1 MQIAESG
8 ELKLTDAE
16 GRLLQREEMR
26 LTDDEAQTLRMA
38 ARMLRGKRFRMTV
51 RCDMCFEDGRGDGMR
66 GVIDRRMIDL
76 ECRCRT
82 LRYVGESAS

>member
-1 MQIAESG
+1 MQVADTG
-8 ELKLTDAE
+8 DLQLTDAE
-16 GRLLQREEMR
+16 GRLLQRDHLR
-26 LTDDEAQTLRMA
+26 LTAEEAQALRIA

-51 RCDMCFEDGRGDGMR
+51 RCDVCFEGGRGDGMR

-82 LRYVGESAS
+82 LRYVGESAA

>member
-1 MQIAESG
+1 MQVADTG
-8 ELKLTDAE
+8 DLQLTDAE
-16 GRLLQREEMR
+16 GRLLKREEVR
-26 LTDDEAQTLRMA
+26 LTEDEAQALRIA

-51 RCDMCFEDGRGDGMR
+51 RCDVCFEGGRGDGMR

-82 LRYVGESAS
+82 LRYVGETVA